1 MTLPEI
7 AGTIPQWI
15 TAVGISTL
23 IIAYWRR
30 GVAMKGLSNEASKD
44 IRDHYAKE
52 VAALRDELRIC
63 EEECADRLELA
74 DMKIKKLSDEL
85 WGEKRQ
91 RVAEQISLIN
101 VIVSSV
107 DAPQLRAVL
116 RTLESVQ
123 MAMRLEKGLEGD
135 GE

>member
-7 AGTIPQWI
+7 VGTVPQWI
-15 TAVGISTL
+15 TASLMGTIL
-23 IIAYWRR
+23 IAYWRR
-30 GVAMKGLSNEASKD
+30 GVAMKGLSNESSRD

-74 DMKIKKLSDEL
+74 DMKIKKLGDEL

-91 RVAEQISLIN
+91 RVTEQISLIN

-107 DAPQLRAVL
+107 DAPELKAVL
-116 RTLESVQ
+116 KTLESVQ
-123 MAMRLEKGLEGD
+123 MAMRLERGLEANGK
-135 GE
+135 